1 MKSQEVERRVLQKK
15 NQILEEKQA
24 KLEGELQAAAGS
36 QTDVERLSKIVYQQA
51 QTISEYEALNHEL
64 REDNLKLKMQLQTAA
79 VESKALESQI
89 SSYVNLQVLYDE
101 LKSDHA
107 KLLKRVQED

>member
-1 MKSQEVERRVLQKK
+1 M
-15 NQILEEKQA
+15 
-24 KLEGELQAAAGS
+24 
-36 QTDVERLSKIVYQQA
+36 
-51 QTISEYEALNHEL
+51 
-64 REDNLKLKMQLQTAA
+64 KMQLQTAA

-107 KLLKRVQED
+107 KLLRRLQEDQPVKPQPDLSEADQYLRGELERERARGRTLEQEKQTLMR